1 MKIFLKLLFVTTFL
15 AGALYA
21 SAPMWLPYLISWQ
34 LPDGWHLDSMD
45 MGYPGLSGTQ
55 INSLR
60 AHGSHNATE
69 FKLSATGV
77 QFSYAG
83 SRTEIDTLVIEAELP
98 GGHSVDSDTLTLED
112 LNLPVADIQGRLP
125 RLEVHDLRLLLHH
138 QLAIAGDSPL
148 VLDLEALLIDPVA
161 GDSFD
166 AAAGFTLKNSAFF
179 SGRIAASVSPDGLD
193 ARINFPEEV
202 DAASWLS
209 ISVQQQRVNRDMTT
223 RLGAVLDT
231 DLMEPALLEPIMQ
244 EKAAVKLTGISGK
257 LELQAEFSGQD
268 LQRLKRLSL
277 TAPKLELSSNSGVL
291 DLEANLLANLEGQD
305 LIVTLAGPASVAYLD
320 KAGLVDKLL
329 TRAAPGFQ
337 RAPRPEVAT
346 LTSFAPDSRLIIQ
359 TGSEPSL
366 SYTGDL
372 NFEMTSSD
380 DRLTLQAAGL
390 ELAAADFSSP
400 DTFAVEGQLTL
411 DWKQDTPLSYKT
423 GDQVLKADRIAVEM
437 DLFAE
442 EGRFVS
448 SGRSTLTNGSM
459 PELTTTAERIEV
471 QWRDFDLASLTGPVE
486 TQTRGLAIQLEGK
499 TWTGFDLDLAYRVQE
514 QMRIEG
520 AGTLKIK
527 SGPELPLEFIGN
539 TAGKQ
544 WQITL
549 PPATLKLESLPRL
562 LAVGQLELPETA
574 RLSSGSIDYQGQ
586 VETGDRLTA
595 QIGIKGH
602 DMTAAMSASSA
613 RGSSFELAVQLDE
626 TLRVQGPLA
635 IGSVALAGGIDMS
648 NARAELSLQDM
659 DDFQLSNLYA
669 ELFDGQLHAD
679 SLEFSDN
686 RLAETTARLSQ
697 INFGRLLEFTD
708 INGLAGTGTL
718 EISLPLGSDA
728 TGIYIKNGTFSSTGP
743 GRIAY
748 TREGMA
754 DSNIGFRALENFLY
768 KELSGTLNYQSDG
781 SYRIAIHLE
790 GRNPDLYDG
799 HPIVFNLNIGGI
811 LPELFE
817 ALFMTGDFEESILKQ
832 IQIDKAQNP
841 GRSG

>member
-1 MKIFLKLLFVTTFL
+1 MKIFLRLLFVTAFL

-21 SAPMWLPYLISWQ
+21 SAPLWLPYLISWQ

-45 MGYPGLSGTQ
+45 MGYPGLSGTH

-69 FKLSATGV
+69 FKLSANGV

-83 SRTEIDTLVIEAELP
+83 NRTEIGTLVIEAELP
-98 GGHSVDSDTLTLED
+98 GGHSIDSDTLTLAD

-161 GDSFD
+161 DDSFD
-166 AAAGFTLKNSAFF
+166 AAARFMLEGSAFF
-179 SGRIAASVSPDGLD
+179 NGRIAASISPDRLD
-193 ARINFPEEV
+193 AKINFPEEA
-202 DAASWLS
+202 DAPSWLS
-209 ISVQQQRVNRDMTT
+209 ISVQQQRVNRNMTT

-244 EKAAVKLTGISGK
+244 ENAAGELTGISGE

-268 LQRLKRLSL
+268 LQRLERLSL
-277 TAPKLELSSNSGVL
+277 TAPELKLTSTSGVL
-291 DLEANLLANLEGQD
+291 DLEANLLAKLEGQD
-305 LIVTLAGPASVAYLD
+305 LIVTLAGPASIAYLD
-320 KAGLVDKLL
+320 RAGLADKLL
-329 TRAAPGFQ
+329 NRTAPGFQ
-337 RAPRPEVAT
+337 RAPRPDVAT
-346 LTSFAPDSRLIIQ
+346 LTSFAPNSRLVIQ
-359 TGSEPSL
+359 TGSAPSL

-390 ELAAADFSSP
+390 ELTAADFSSP
-400 DTFAVEGQLTL
+400 DTVEVEGEVTL
-411 DWKQDTPLSYKT
+411 RWKQDTPLSYIA
-423 GDQVLKADRIAVEM
+423 GDQILKADRIAVEM
-437 DLFAE
+437 DLFAGG
-442 EGRFVS
+442 GRFVS
-448 SGRSTLTNGSM
+448 NGSGTLTNGSI
-459 PELTTTAERIEV
+459 PELTTTAERIDV

-486 TQTRGLAIQLEGK
+486 TQTGGLAIQLEGK

-514 QMRIEG
+514 QMQIEG
-520 AGTLKIK
+520 AGSLKIK
-527 SGPELPLEFIGN
+527 SGPELPLEFNGN

-549 PPATLKLESLPRL
+549 PPTTLKLESLPRL
-562 LAVGQLELPETA
+562 LAVGQLELPESA
-574 RLSSGSIDYQGQ
+574 RLSSGFIDYRGQ

-595 QIGIKGH
+595 QIGVKGY
-602 DMTAAMSASSA
+602 DMAAAMSASSA
-613 RGSSFELAVQLDE
+613 RGSSFELAVQLNE
-626 TLRVQGPLA
+626 TLRVQGPVA
-635 IGSVALAGGIDMS
+635 IGSVALAGGIDVS
-648 NARAELSLQDM
+648 NARADLSLQGM
-659 DDFQLSNLYA
+659 DDFHLSNLYA
-669 ELFDGQLHAD
+669 ELFDGQLRAD

-708 INGLAGTGTL
+708 IEGLAGTGTL

-728 TGIYIKNGTFSSTGP
+728 TGIYIKNGAFTSTVP

-754 DSNIGFRALENFLY
+754 DSNIGFRALENFHY
-768 KELSGTLNYQSDG
+768 EELSGTLDYQSDG
-781 SYRIAIHLE
+781 SYRIAVHLE

-832 IQIDKAQNP
+832 LQVD
-841 GRSG
+841 